1 MRHSVGQSLCF
12 VCLLCVLVWWNFDGL
27 DSQTRLFDHTF
38 QGFDQSSVQNR
49 GVDSE
54 FSKSQASQSIQYFD
68 VPNSQISA
76 HASSIVDI
84 SNKLDGMY
92 SHMLLYFAGSREGAR
107 DVGIY
112 QSFFTPDKNSIQAHR
127 DISTPTQN
135 QIQDNQYNAGGFW
148 SEPRVILDS
157 PTLSQMSGKFIK
169 KLGNPVSFVD
179 SQGRVHLF
187 VVGVSM
193 GGWATSRIYWLTFD
207 SELRTLNFI
216 KELHLS
222 PFFNLSFLVRA
233 PAVLYK
239 DGGFALPVYHEFL
252 RKYPILLE
260 FDSSL
265 ELVSAFR
272 TTRLLNQLQPSFVP
286 ISAHSIVGI
295 YRNYKQYDHTMYINK
310 CIVDGECTEA
320 LPTNLKNYDSSS
332 IPFKVFD
339 SVFLLHNQF
348 RNPNGNKR
356 EELWLYRLENPSLDS
371 LEAIFEPILR
381 LDSYLGDE
389 VSYPSVALGE
399 SFVHIAYT
407 YGRKHIRTALIPLS
421 YFQKL
426 EQGGGQK
433 SAGSVKMQIESPQ

>member
-1 MRHSVGQSLCF
+1 MRYSVGQSFCF
-12 VCLLCVLVWWNFDGL
+12 VCLLCALIWWNLDSL
-27 DSQTRLFDHTF
+27 DSQSRLSDHTF
-38 QGFDQSSVQNR
+38 QSFDRGSTQNLEELN
-49 GVDSE
+49 SE
-54 FSKSQASQSIQYFD
+54 LSKIQTSQSIQYFD

-84 SNKLDGMY
+84 SNKLDGVY
-92 SHMLLYFAGSREGAR
+92 SYMLLYFAGSREGGR
-107 DVGIY
+107 DVSIY
-112 QSFFTPDKNSIQAHR
+112 QSFFLPAKNSIQAHQ
-127 DISTPTQN
+127 DVLATTQN
-135 QIQDNQYNAGGFW
+135 PGKGNQRNLGGLW
-148 SEPRVILDS
+148 TEPRAILDA

-193 GGWATSRIYWLTFD
+193 GGWATSRIYWLMFD
-207 SELRTLNFI
+207 SELHTLSFR

-239 DGGFALPVYHEFL
+239 DGGFILPAYHEFL

-286 ISAHSIVGI
+286 ISAHSMVGI
-295 YRNYKQYDHTMYINK
+295 YRNYKQYEHTMYINK
-310 CIVDGECTEA
+310 CTAYGECTEA

-332 IPFKVFD
+332 IPFKAFN
-339 SVFLLHNQF
+339 SVFVLHNQF
-348 RNPNGNKR
+348 QNPDGNRR
-356 EELWLYRLENPSLDS
+356 EELWLYRLEDPSLDG
-371 LEAIFEPILR
+371 LEARFEPILR
-381 LDSYLGDE
+381 LDSYPGDE
-389 VSYPSVALGE
+389 VSYPSVALGKN
-399 SFVHIAYT
+399 FVHIAYT

-421 YFQKL
+421 YFQNL
-426 EQGGGQK
+426 GQGKVK
-433 SAGSVKMQIESPQ
+433 SIESAKMQKRNEP